1 MREQGCETLGCEHRA
16 GFLSSVPGPSSALW
30 QGGWKARIT
39 SLNRLQG
46 NVLRRAARWA
56 GSSAGSFRLFCSSL
70 RLSARPSLAALPL
83 CRGGLIPHLSL
94 PSPRK
99 PSLLQHYHSPWP
111 GTGPGTPVGFWIGLE
126 ALKSSL
132 AGAGVG
138 IFPDV
143 EVGLQPGQMGGGWRQ
158 RPCRLN
164 IESPRTCPP

>member
-1 MREQGCETLGCEHRA
+1 MEGE
-16 GFLSSVPGPSSALW
+16 
-30 QGGWKARIT
+30 IT

-56 GSSAGSFRLFCSSL
+56 GSSAGSFLLFCSSL
-70 RLSARPSLAALPL
+70 RLPARSSLAALPL
-83 CRGGLIPHLSL
+83 CREGCWYPTLSL
-94 PSPRK
+94 PSPGK

-138 IFPDV
+138 VFPDV

-158 RPCRLN
+158 WPCRVN
-164 IESPRTCPP
+164 SAPEPAHPEATPQVCQAQSSFIYSVTT